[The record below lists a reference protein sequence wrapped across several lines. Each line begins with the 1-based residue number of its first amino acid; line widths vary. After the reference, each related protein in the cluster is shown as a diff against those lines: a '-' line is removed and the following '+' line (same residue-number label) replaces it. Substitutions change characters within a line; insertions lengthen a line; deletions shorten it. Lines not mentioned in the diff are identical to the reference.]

1 MNTIKIRDWRP
12 LRKNRLLGF
21 CKAEFASGLIIGDI
35 TVLTS
40 ERGPWASPPSKPMVD
55 RNGVVL
61 KDEAGKIRYSPFIEF
76 TSKEIRNRWSS
87 AVIQAMRAAH
97 PEVFDDEPR

>member
-1 MNTIKIRDWRP
+1 MTAVKILDWRP
-12 LRKNRLLGF
+12 LPKNSLLGF
-21 CKAEFASGLIIGDI
+21 AKIEFPSGMVIADV

-40 ERGPWASPPSKPMVD
+40 ERGPWALPLSRPMLNRD
-55 RNGVVL
+55 GVVI

-76 TSKEIRNRWSS
+76 TSKEIRNRWSD

-97 PEVFDDEPR
+97 PEVFE